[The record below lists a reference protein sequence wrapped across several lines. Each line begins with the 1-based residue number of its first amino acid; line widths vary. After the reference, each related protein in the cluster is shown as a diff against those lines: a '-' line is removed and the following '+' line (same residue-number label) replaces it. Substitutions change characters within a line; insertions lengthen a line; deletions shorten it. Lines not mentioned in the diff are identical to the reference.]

1 MSEESDDT
9 QVLSQLVATLRPLS
23 QESRKRLI
31 QTVATFF
38 DLGRLTGSEAP
49 DQPSVARQ
57 PRPPGSFSED
67 RSESPKEFLHEKN
80 PESETERLV
89 CLAYYLTHYRGTP
102 HFKTLDLTQL
112 NTEAAQIKFSNASA
126 TVHSASMQG
135 LIGPAPNGNKQIT
148 ARGERFVSLL
158 PGRASAR
165 AVITE
170 KRSSRRQRKSTSAT
184 VQPKTE

>member
-1 MSEESDDT
+1 MGEEIDDT
-9 QVLSQLVATLRPLS
+9 QVLSRLLAALRPLS
-23 QESRKRLI
+23 QESRKRLV
-31 QTVATFF
+31 QTVATFY
-38 DLGRLTGSEAP
+38 DLGRLAGPDAL
-49 DQPSVARQ
+49 DQPSVGRQ
-57 PRPPGSFSED
+57 PLPSGGFSED

-135 LIGPAPNGNKQIT
+135 LVGPAPNGNKQIT
-148 ARGERFVSLL
+148 TRGERFVSLL
-158 PGRASAR
+158 PDRTAAR

-170 KRSSRRQRKSTSAT
+170 KRSSRRHRRNSNAT
-184 VQPKTE
+184 EQAKIE